1 MVSPFSQFEIVLVS
15 FDPTIGSE
23 IKKTRPA
30 IVISPNAM
38 NEHLR
43 TLIVAPMS
51 SQSKPAA
58 FRVPLTWNDQQG
70 RIVLDQLRAIDHQR
84 VVKSVGHLDYRTATT
99 VKDTIQE
106 MFA

>member
-1 MVSPFSQFEIVLVS
+1 MVSQFSQFEILLVS
-15 FDPTIGSE
+15 LDPTIGSE

-30 IVISPNAM
+30 IVISPDALN
-38 NEHLR
+38 NHLR

-58 FRVPLTWNDQQG
+58 FRVPTTWNGQQG
-70 RIVLDQLRAIDHQR
+70 QIVLDQLRTIDQKR
-84 VVKSVGHLDYRTATT
+84 ILKPIGHLDYRTAASIKQ
-99 VKDTIQE
+99 VLHE